1 MPEQKSS
8 LVTVTPIARN
18 VDDRGILAELL
29 RADDPDVKFGQVY
42 AVESFSKGTIRGLHR
57 HRKMWDW
64 FILIAGS
71 ARFRFFDEDGNSQEV
86 VTTSKQLQRVAVPP
100 GVYHG
105 WQSLEDNT
113 VLISIAS
120 EPYMGYGRNGEKDE
134 ERVPHDRFDVDNDGW
149 AVLPR

>member
-1 MPEQKSS
+1 MPEQAN
-8 LVTVTPIARN
+8 LVTVKTLFVN
-18 VDDRGILAELL
+18 VDDRGTVTELL

-42 AVESFSKGTIRGLHR
+42 AVESFAKGTIRGLHR

-64 FILIAGS
+64 FIVTAGS
-71 ARFRFFDEDGNSQEV
+71 GRFRFFDDNGNSQEV
-86 VTTSKQLQRVAVPP
+86 VTTSKQLQRIAVPP
-100 GVYHG
+100 GIYHG

-120 EPYMGYGRNGEKDE
+120 EPYMGYGRTGVKDE
-134 ERVPHDRFDVDNDGW
+134 ERVPHNKFDADGDGW